1 MKVETNAAGIPGSE
15 LGIYHG
21 MFSTTSV
28 QWQSINVTSRLLHK
42 KGIVY
47 NV

>member
-1 MKVETNAAGIPGSE
+1 VTAVKVETNAAGIPGSE

-28 QWQSINVTSRLLHK
+28 Q
-42 KGIVY
+42 
-47 NV
+47 